1 MMRGGFVLD
10 MSWQNGQ
17 VCTLKIHSRLG
28 GNLRLRSYSPLPEV
42 TAFKVL
48 KVSGDSENPNPFY
61 QQAQIKTPLKHT
73 SKTLPQ
79 LSLANSYLIDVPT
92 QAGQNYLWSCR

>member
-17 VCTLKIHSRLG
+17 VCMLKIHSRLG
-28 GNLRLRSYSPLPEV
+28 GNLRLRSYSLLPKV
-42 TAFKVL
+42 TAFKVH
-48 KVSGDSENPNPFY
+48 KVSEGSENPNPFY

-73 SKTLPQ
+73 NKTLPQ
-79 LSLANSYLIDVPT
+79 LSLANSYLLDVPT
-92 QAGQNYLWSCR
+92 EAGRDYMWSCH